1 VTPNELS
8 ECADVV
14 ELVSACLDGELAAPV
29 ADAVRAHLALCPGC
43 TTYFAQVRSTV
54 EQVRT
59 LQADDVPASLRDDL
73 MEAFRS
79 EVLDRG

>member
-1 VTPNELS
+1 MTPNELS

-14 ELVSACLDGELAAPV
+14 ELVSAYLDGELAAPV

-54 EQVRT
+54 ERVRT
-59 LQADDVPASLRDDL
+59 LQAGDLPASLRDDL

>member
-1 VTPNELS
+1 MPDELS

-14 ELVSACLDGELAAPV
+14 ELVSAYLDGELAASE
-29 ADAVRAHLALCPGC
+29 AAAVRAHLDLCPGC

-59 LQADDVPASLRDDL
+59 LQADDLPAALRDDL
-73 MEAFRS
+73 MQAFRG
-79 EVLDRG
+79 R

>member
-1 VTPNELS
+1 VTPNELN

-14 ELVSACLDGELAAPV
+14 ELVSAYLDGELSAPV
-29 ADAVRAHLALCPGC
+29 AEAVRAHLALCPGC

-54 EQVRT
+54 EKVRT
-59 LQADDVPASLRDDL
+59 LEADDLPASLRVDL
-73 MEAFRS
+73 LEAFRR

>member
-1 VTPNELS
+1 MPNELS

-14 ELVSACLDGELAAPV
+14 ELVSAYLDGELAAPV
-29 ADAVRAHLALCPGC
+29 ADAVRAHLARCPGC

-59 LQADDVPASLRDDL
+59 LEADDLPASLRDDL

-79 EVLDRG
+79 EVRR

>member
-1 VTPNELS
+1 MANELS

-14 ELVSACLDGELAAPV
+14 ELVSAYLDGELAPSM

-59 LQADDVPASLRDDL
+59 LEADDLPVSLRDDL
-73 MEAFRS
+73 MEAFRR
-79 EVLDRG
+79 EVPLDRG